1 VFINMNI
8 FPFSLKE
15 KERKYVL
22 WHICANFNLPPKSTL
37 GLILISLKMCKKS
50 KKIVVSISLNSKT
63 LVLNNINNYRNI
75 ILQILIIY
83 RHCCMY
89 EHCTLVATLLLF
101 WWHTYN
107 KFKVVAT
114 KTFGNQGSKCQ
125 NRGFGFSHPPRV
137 RE

>member
-1 VFINMNI
+1 MEPNVVLGYLKRGIALSLSFFGHEQYHFNSQNEWKPWCVFINMNLS
-8 FPFSLKE
+8 PFSLKE

-75 ILQILIIY
+75 NLQILIYII
-83 RHCCMY
+83 
-89 EHCTLVATLLLF
+89 
-101 WWHTYN
+101 
-107 KFKVVAT
+107 
-114 KTFGNQGSKCQ
+114 
-125 NRGFGFSHPPRV
+125 
-137 RE
+137 